1 MYISYISYHFFVSAL
16 HDDFRGTEAPPRFV
30 HRSTDSSTPVAKTKN
45 SESPVFTEPQVLQW
59 NYTALHSS
67 TFHKYIP
74 SLAAHNMSLYIYTHI
89 HTQLWTFSSTS
100 GSFNGID
107 PLGRG
112 EGGSASQPS
121 AQHPHQGMGTIRRA
135 MWLVIHQSCVMLNN
149 NNNKQFMTWNSIYIY
164 LSYIFMVMIGGWC
177 KWQGSRDV
185 WFCLILNHWLYFLFV
200 STEWFDPPQTLGV
213 SNMAG
218 KVSTWTSFV
227 SSQLRLLWVNN
238 IWRPQQPY
246 MMVRMGNHTK
256 NDLGMGI
263 WTAFFFTT
271 HQISLPKTAK
281 WIDLFLSFLTIS
293 GKGLSNSQN
302 KKRNSPISVYH
313 G

>member
-1 MYISYISYHFFVSAL
+1 MYISYISYHFLVSAL

-164 LSYIFMVMIGGWC
+164 ISAIYLWWWLGDGANDRVQEMFDS
-177 KWQGSRDV
+177 V
-185 WFCLILNHWLYFLFV
+185 WFSTIDFTFCLC
-200 STEWFDPPQTLGV
+200 PPNDLTHPKHLVYQTWRE
-213 SNMAG
+213 
-218 KVSTWTSFV
+218 K
-227 SSQLRLLWVNN
+227 SQL
-238 IWRPQQPY
+238 
-246 MMVRMGNHTK
+246 GH
-256 NDLGMGI
+256 
-263 WTAFFFTT
+263 
-271 HQISLPKTAK
+271 H
-281 WIDLFLSFLTIS
+281 LFLASLDCS
-293 GKGLSNSQN
+293 G
-302 KKRNSPISVYH
+302 
-313 G
+313 